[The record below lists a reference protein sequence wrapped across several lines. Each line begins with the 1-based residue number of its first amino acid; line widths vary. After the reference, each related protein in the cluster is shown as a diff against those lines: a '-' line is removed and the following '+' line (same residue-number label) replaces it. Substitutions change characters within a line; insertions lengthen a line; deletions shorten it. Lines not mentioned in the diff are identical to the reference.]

1 MAVSKVSEL
10 MRYLRRNVRKADL
23 LDMDP
28 SEEWLE
34 RMCDEWP
41 ISGKTLSTSRVLKK
55 NAGEISLTI
64 LAEVFAWYHDEVNTL
79 TIYTQD
85 TDAHEFQTSAEQKL
99 KSNAEFSPALESPI
113 SVAFKSNDFILC
125 QIYREDALTLDDIQQ
140 FRRDDRKLTIQ
151 SNRRINLLYA
161 AKKS

>member
-1 MAVSKVSEL
+1 M
-10 MRYLRRNVRKADL
+10 
-23 LDMDP
+23 
-28 SEEWLE
+28 
-34 RMCDEWP
+34 
-41 ISGKTLSTSRVLKK
+41 
-55 NAGEISLTI
+55 
-64 LAEVFAWYHDEVNTL
+64 
-79 TIYTQD
+79 IYTQD